1 MTGTACSPRN
11 GQLVVYDVAY
21 GTDSLQRMDLHF
33 VEGRDAATPLVML
46 IHGGGWMAGDKHDA
60 DFMREA
66 LFARG
71 INVVN
76 VNYRLGGETVHYPEM
91 MADID
96 AAIGYLLSHAREW
109 GVRSSGIVLWGGS
122 AGAHLALLLSL
133 IHIYYRFRI
142 WVSCAD
148 YMNDPLEGVFFRKCL
163 HEAFLRYQSAHD
175 LPDKSGY
182 MPFAFT
188 ALNLNRQTFYA
199 FSLSEHADSLPMWVA
214 YGNNGQGVAIGF
226 DTEEFARAAAEY
238 PYCHF
243 LKMAYRTGGEFA
255 EMFSDEDMARAYEA
269 IRPRE
274 DGGCSVSVSYTHLD
288 VYKRQV
294 SARGAA
300 SSASGSR
307 GSRHGSSPP
316 LRRFATCPSPSKAKG
331 RS

>member
-1 MTGTACSPRN
+1 MNTERPEVLYHYTTMNALCNLLN
-11 GQLVVYDVAY
+11 GV
-21 GTDSLQRMDLHF
+21 TDRGDGQ
-33 VEGRDAATPLVML
+33 TP
-46 IHGGGWMAGDKHDA
+46 D
-60 DFMREA
+60 
-66 LFARG
+66 
-71 INVVN
+71 
-76 VNYRLGGETVHYPEM
+76 
-91 MADID
+91 
-96 AAIGYLLSHAREW
+96 
-109 GVRSSGIVLWGGS
+109 
-122 AGAHLALLLSL
+122 
-133 IHIYYRFRI
+133 YRFRI

-274 DGGCSVSVSYTHLD
+274 DGGCSVCYADYDFLHDKYSHVKNRYYAAEREWRLVFDDRPDLPKQFRERNGLILPYYEIELPLKVIRHFVIGPCTNQALS
-288 VYKRQV
+288 R
-294 SARGAA
+294 SALESMLYHKAREFRKNERKVLL
-300 SSASGSR
+300 SEV
-307 GSRHGSSPP
+307 PYV
-316 LRRFATCPSPSKAKG
+316 LR
-331 RS
+331 